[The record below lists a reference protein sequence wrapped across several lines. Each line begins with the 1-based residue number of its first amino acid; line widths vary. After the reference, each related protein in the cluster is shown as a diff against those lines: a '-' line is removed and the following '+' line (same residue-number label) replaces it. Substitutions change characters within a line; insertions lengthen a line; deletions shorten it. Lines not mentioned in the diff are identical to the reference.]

1 VRCYAHGDCVARQR
15 PTWYPATRWAV
26 FETSP
31 LGKEIAAHTYSC
43 PEGSGELL
51 QDDAIVGVLA
61 SDSCVPQC
69 KPVTMKKFGFD
80 QDAPGEPSSPLAVS
94 ATLPCGLPYKYEL
107 IGLAD
112 NKDPSIT
119 NPRLVK
125 NIVFEQWFENYWQFD
140 ETALTYVKKR
150 SLQENPQYG
159 AVPPFP
165 DSSTIT
171 SNYDSQ
177 QEGGQITGG
186 DFGCKM
192 PEMHFDLAC
201 PNDNSRPL
209 LVVLQGEP
217 SHIAA
222 NLRGYGTIVTG
233 NDLMITAGFEYWGTI
248 LIDGTFVVGA
258 GTPTIRGSVIVK
270 GPMQVAGNFTLEHGE
285 VSIPVGPSVVVP
297 RAWWER

>member
-1 VRCYAHGDCVARQR
+1 
-15 PTWYPATRWAV
+15 
-26 FETSP
+26 
-31 LGKEIAAHTYSC
+31 
-43 PEGSGELL
+43 
-51 QDDAIVGVLA
+51 
-61 SDSCVPQC
+61 
-69 KPVTMKKFGFD
+69 
-80 QDAPGEPSSPLAVS
+80 
-94 ATLPCGLPYKYEL
+94 
-107 IGLAD
+107 
-112 NKDPSIT
+112 
-119 NPRLVK
+119 
-125 NIVFEQWFENYWQFD
+125 
-140 ETALTYVKKR
+140 
-150 SLQENPQYG
+150 
-159 AVPPFP
+159 
-165 DSSTIT
+165 
-171 SNYDSQ
+171 
-177 QEGGQITGG
+177 
-186 DFGCKM
+186 M